1 MKEVIKTIVIVIL
14 AGVAIFYGIK
24 FNKVN
29 QRMDVLNSQDSLQ
42 SIQVN
47 KFDHRVHDLELMFEG
62 RGKHIQNFQ
71 SRLADFD
78 KELDDTYNKFNNKV
92 DSLDY
97 VFQAFKSQ
105 TENALDGL
113 KKSQTELND
122 RIYEVRKESRDRY
135 QDLRQLLRRT
145 TRKVTGIENDVE
157 DLQKSVDA
165 LTSEESQ

>member
-14 AGVAIFYGIK
+14 AGVAIFYGVK

-29 QRMDVLNSQDSLQ
+29 QRMDVLNSKDSLQ
-42 SIQVN
+42 TVQVN
-47 KFDHRVHDLELMFEG
+47 KFDHRVHDLELMFKG

-71 SRLADFD
+71 KRLKDFD
-78 KELDDTYNKFNNKV
+78 QELDETYNKFNNKV

-105 TENALDGL
+105 TQNSLEGL
-113 KKSQTELND
+113 KSSQTELND

-145 TRKVTGIENDVE
+145 TRKVSGIENDLE
-157 DLQKSVDA
+157 NLQKQFDKM
-165 LTSEESQ
+165 TSEEE

>member
-14 AGVAIFYGIK
+14 AGVAIFYGVK
-24 FNKVN
+24 FNEVN
-29 QRMDVLNSQDSLQ
+29 QRMDVLNSKDSLQ
-42 SIQVN
+42 TVQVN

-62 RGKHIQNFQ
+62 RGKHIRNFQ
-71 SRLADFD
+71 QSLKDFD
-78 KELDDTYNKFNNKV
+78 QELDETYNKFNNKV

-105 TENALDGL
+105 TQNSLEAL
-113 KKSQTELND
+113 KSSQTELND

-145 TRKVTGIENDVE
+145 TRKVSGIENDLE
-157 DLQKSVDA
+157 NLQEQIDKM
-165 LTSEESQ
+165 TSEED

>member
-1 MKEVIKTIVIVIL
+1 MKEIIKTIVIVIL

-47 KFDHRVHDLELMFEG
+47 KFDHRVHDLELKFEG

-71 SRLADFD
+71 KSLAEFD
-78 KELDDTYNKFNNKV
+78 KELDETYNKFNNKV

-105 TENALDGL
+105 TETALDGL
-113 KKSQTELND
+113 KNSQTELND
-122 RIYEVRKESRDRY
+122 RIYEVRKDSRDRY

-145 TRKVTGIENDVE
+145 TRKVSSVENDLENLQEQVE
-157 DLQKSVDA
+157 G
-165 LTSEESQ
+165 LTTEEE